1 MSERLENVIKR
12 QHLALLD
19 IDMATIEDLMA
30 ASEGSTL
37 EQIVERVKALRAE
50 RDALRAKAAAYDT
63 ARADHATECIEFAEI
78 LEREGYYNDGRV
90 YRAKAAALAA
100 PADGSADADA
110 DAADGSVQS

>member
-1 MSERLENVIKR
+1 MK
-12 QHLALLD
+12 
-19 IDMATIEDLMA
+19 IEDGIMA
-30 ASEGSTL
+30 LKTINDYLG
-37 EQIVERVKALRAE
+37 E
-50 RDALRAKAAAYDT
+50 RDDNLMLAVTKIIATCRMQRDIIQIQDEELEAKAAAYDA

-110 DAADGSVQS
+110 DAADGSVLS